1 MKVLRSNW
9 SVSDSGTIPGAKGD
23 QVFDPRT
30 GLCGEY
36 GDVEQPYTLPSTPQ
50 EPAMFSDLQEIDVN
64 RENSWPNHHE
74 NPLSSQQDV
83 YGSRSYV
90 QPLRPGQGYG
100 ASAEQTVPYQ
110 MNQHGSYQPGV
121 DPGALPPTPH
131 YVPQPSSMLS
141 GAQQQQ
147 YNVGTLPQYHSHQGP
162 TGTSIISQFPPQ
174 QPDVNSNI
182 GVFDEQ
188 GSQYQH
194 GAYGTG
200 QAGISYLLAQPEGH
214 LCALTPI
221 PIPWC

>member
-1 MKVLRSNW
+1 MSG
-9 SVSDSGTIPGAKGD
+9 SGTIPGAKGH

-50 EPAMFSDLQEIDVN
+50 EPAMFSDLQETDVN
-64 RENSWPNHHE
+64 RENSRPNHHE
-74 NPLSSQQDV
+74 SPLFQQEV
-83 YGSRSYV
+83 YGSLSYV
-90 QPLRPGQGYG
+90 QPLHPGQGYG

-110 MNQHGSYQPGV
+110 MNQYGSYQPGV
-121 DPGALPPTPH
+121 DPGALPQTHH

-147 YNVGTLPQYHSHQGP
+147 YNVGTLPQYHRHQGP
-162 TGTSIISQFPPQ
+162 TGTGIISQFLPQ

-188 GSQYQH
+188 GYRYQQ
-194 GAYGTG
+194 GDYGTG
-200 QAGISYLLAQPEGH
+200 QAGKSYV
-214 LCALTPI
+214 
-221 PIPWC
+221 